1 MGQAISDC
9 CAPQPLSQTPSD
21 ISRAIEHGFRPQVA
35 QNTQRFYE
43 DLSGTAPELQEQT
56 VVVLSTSEVAAALRI
71 AESETGRKGTPD
83 VSAAVHVTSI
93 GDASLP
99 NPVEQRKDDSSSTR
113 VIEDGGLSMLASL
126 NSAFRHTGSAP
137 TPDPTP
143 IRSDNGPAAESA
155 ARVII
160 VLSSCA
166 KP

>member
-35 QNTQRFYE
+35 QSTQRFYE
-43 DLSGTAPELQEQT
+43 DLSGTAREQT

-143 IRSDNGPAAESA
+143 IRSDNRPAAESA